1 MPVPW
6 HNATVV
12 RCGNHWAELEEY
24 LPHERPAPTLGSY
37 SWMFRAMGTL
47 DHALKQLDLPVPCPD
62 YGTYA
67 PPSSLRWWLPVTE
80 TAVRGDPEAADVA
93 RCLRALVRQLRRQW
107 LPETELP
114 MQLVHGDVRL
124 SNVCR
129 TAEGRTV
136 YFDFGFLAWR
146 PRIHELAYALAFML
160 LALGGHRVLYSFAWE
175 RIPRLVEE
183 YEATASVGLT
193 PAERRALAPYTA
205 SVLLYAAALDGFTE
219 NPVEKLLS
227 RRSFLQL
234 SAWLLAHPTALLGE
248 EGR

>member
-1 MPVPW
+1 
-6 HNATVV
+6 
-12 RCGNHWAELEEY
+12 
-24 LPHERPAPTLGSY
+24 
-37 SWMFRAMGTL
+37 
-47 DHALKQLDLPVPCPD
+47 
-62 YGTYA
+62 
-67 PPSSLRWWLPVTE
+67 
-80 TAVRGDPEAADVA
+80 
-93 RCLRALVRQLRRQW
+93 
-107 LPETELP
+107 
-114 MQLVHGDVRL
+114 
-124 SNVCR
+124 VCR